1 MKQEGFTPIGQ
12 TAATVTRKNP
22 PEVGSSVGQTAVAL
36 SQDAMRAA
44 AWLSKQTPADVD
56 KAALLR
62 ASSLNAGLAVR
73 MIDGLPIKVSV
84 SGDAMARVEAAKAL
98 AGFLTP
104 APKGKIEE
112 WIAELSVITR
122 RRQDDD
128 ITESLR
134 LSAYSSRL
142 AEYPADVA
150 REALLRHKWLFF
162 PAWAELQDVC
172 DKLAAPRRAM
182 IWHLKNAPQAQEPD
196 ERETPS
202 AERRAEMVAYAQR
215 VTKEMAERAKNGN

>member
-1 MKQEGFTPIGQ
+1 MKPTGSAITTSQGTPGSATGTQ
-12 TAATVTRKNP
+12 LGGRGLATAEN
-22 PEVGSSVGQTAVAL
+22 S
-36 SQDAMRAA
+36 RAA
-44 AWLSKQTPADVD
+44 AWLARQRPVDVD
-56 KAALLR
+56 KAALSR
-62 ASSLNAGLAVR
+62 ASSLNAGLAMR
-73 MIDGLPIKVSV
+73 LIDGLPMKVTV
-84 SGDAMARVEAAKAL
+84 CGDAVSREAAAEAL
-98 AGFLTP
+98 VPFLAP
-104 APKGKIEE
+104 APNNQIEE
-112 WIAELSVITR
+112 WVAELSVITR

-134 LSAYSSRL
+134 LSAYTSRL

-182 IWHLKNAPQAQEPD
+182 IWHLQNAPQAQEPD
-196 ERETPS
+196 EREIPS

-215 VTKEMAERAKNGN
+215 VTREMAERAGNGN